1 MFLIRTFFWVS
12 LIILLLPIGQNNSSN
27 VMGATKHALSDMDQF
42 CQRNVDVCN
51 IGSEAWKSLK
61 YKAAYSFDL
70 ASGFAKQVKEANVA
84 NYTPVYKTAPQ
95 DWETS
100 SIKGLEEETVKSVPL
115 SKNTLKKSD
124 LEPAWSF
131 KADT

>member
-1 MFLIRTFFWVS
+1 MFLIRTLFWVS
-12 LIILLLPIGQNNSSN
+12 LIILLLPIGQDNSSN

-42 CQRNVDVCN
+42 CHRNVDVCN
-51 IGSEAWKSLK
+51 IGSEAWKNLK

-84 NYTPVYKTAPQ
+84 NYTPVYKTAPK

-100 SIKGLEEETVKSVPL
+100 SIKEHTQDKATSGLL

>member
-12 LIILLLPIGQNNSSN
+12 LVILLLPIGQSNSSN

-42 CQRNVDVCN
+42 CQRNVDICN
-51 IGSEAWKSLK
+51 IGTEAWKSIK

-70 ASGFAKQVKEANVA
+70 AADFAKQVKQANVA
-84 NYTPVYKTAPQ
+84 NYTPVYKAVPK

-100 SIKGLEEETVKSVPL
+100 SINDAAEDVENPL
-115 SKNTLKKSD
+115 PLKQNTLKKSD